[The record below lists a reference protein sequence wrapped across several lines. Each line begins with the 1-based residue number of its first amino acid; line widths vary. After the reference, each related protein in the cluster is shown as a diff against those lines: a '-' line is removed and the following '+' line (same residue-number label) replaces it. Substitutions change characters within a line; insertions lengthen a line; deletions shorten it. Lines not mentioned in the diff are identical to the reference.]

1 MNTPISKSF
10 RMEVQNFAQQLIN
23 SGKDVETVYDK
34 VRERYGDLAIQLVAD
49 CYFELS
55 RV

>member
-1 MNTPISKSF
+1 MNTQLTQGF
-10 RMEVQNFAQQLIN
+10 RIEVQNFASQLIK

>member
-1 MNTPISKSF
+1 MNTTITKSF
-10 RMEVQNFAQQLIN
+10 RMEVQNFTQQLIS
-23 SGKDVETVYDK
+23 SGKDVDTVYDK

>member
-1 MNTPISKSF
+1 MNTQVTQIL
-10 RMEVQNFAQQLIN
+10 RTEVQDFATKLIN
-23 SGKDVETVYDK
+23 SGKDVETVYEK
-34 VRERYGDLAIQLVAD
+34 VRERYGDLAIQIVAD